1 MVDGA
6 PTADPSEEST
16 RPQELPDRLRV
27 HSLARTLGT
36 TSKRVLDA
44 LSELDGRIRS
54 AHSTVDRDD
63 AVRVRDLLA
72 AAQPAGTPEDADPA
86 PAAAAEE
93 PESRLLLETPDTAA
107 ERPHYMPLFVAPQP
121 IDARED
127 DAGSDDDGDDSDDAD
142 SDDDEQAD
150 RPSNKRRRRGRRGRG
165 RGRGEQGGPDGQGDD
180 GDDDEG
186 QPRGRKGGQPD
197 SGDAEDSD
205 GQDTDDSDDSDDSDN
220 GDDGSADGGNRRR
233 RRRRRRK
240 SGSGDDNDEGSS
252 PDDPPNTVVH
262 ERPPRNGKGG
272 GGDDSASANNEIK
285 GINGSTRLEAKR
297 QRRRDGR
304 DAGRRRP
311 PVLTEAEFL
320 ARREAV
326 ERMMV
331 VRDRVR
337 TEPPHQGSRYTQIA
351 VLEDGIVV
359 EHFVTSAASA
369 SLVGNIYLG
378 IVQNVLPSMEAAFV
392 DIGRGRNGVLY
403 AGEVNWEAAGLG
415 GSDRK
420 IEQALKP
427 GDYVVVQVSKD
438 PVGHKGAR
446 LTTQVSLAGRYLVY
460 VPGASST
467 GISRKLPDTERQ
479 RLKEILREVVPSDA
493 GVIIRTASEGVK
505 EEDIRSDVTRLQE
518 RWQQIEAKAIEIK
531 EKAAGAAVALYE
543 EPDVLVK
550 VIRDLF
556 NEDFAGLIV
565 SGEEAWTTINDYVN
579 SVAPDLVSKLNKY
592 ETAENGPDVFA
603 VHRIDEQ
610 LAKAM
615 ERKVWLPSGG
625 TLVIDRTE
633 AMTVVDVNT
642 GKFTGSGGNL
652 EQTVTK
658 NNLEAAEEIVR
669 QLRLRDIGGIV
680 VIDFIDMVL
689 ESNRDLVLRRL
700 TEALARD
707 RTRHQVSEVTS
718 LGLVQLTRK
727 RLGTGLIE
735 AFSTSCPNCGGRG
748 ILLHADPVDSASSNG
763 RKSESGGGGR
773 RGRRKKNKAE
783 EQVVAKV
790 PAHAPGEHPMF
801 KAMAA
806 GSSTQGDSEDD
817 SDEATEAT
825 DELEQKKA
833 ARGVED
839 TDQEDF
845 DEDTDDEDTDDED
858 TEDEDSDDEDD
869 EDTDDEDSDDDDLD
883 DDDEDIDDEEDLG
896 DDDEDLELDD
906 DEDLDTEDDDS
917 DDTDAGQFS
926 GGAEQ
931 AGPARP
937 RRRRAAGRPA
947 GPPIHAD

>member
-1 MVDGA
+1 
-6 PTADPSEEST
+6 
-16 RPQELPDRLRV
+16 
-27 HSLARTLGT
+27 
-36 TSKRVLDA
+36 
-44 LSELDGRIRS
+44 
-54 AHSTVDRDD
+54 
-63 AVRVRDLLA
+63 
-72 AAQPAGTPEDADPA
+72 
-86 PAAAAEE
+86 
-93 PESRLLLETPDTAA
+93 
-107 ERPHYMPLFVAPQP
+107 MPLFVAPQP
-121 IDARED
+121 IAPVPVTSADDGADDD
-127 DAGSDDDGDDSDDAD
+127 DADDDDGDDE
-142 SDDDEQAD
+142 DEEQVD
-150 RPSNKRRRRGRRGRG
+150 RPANRRRRRGRRGRG
-165 RGRGEQGGPDGQGDD
+165 RGRGEQNGSDGGE
-180 GDDDEG
+180 GDDDSD
-186 QPRGRKGGQPD
+186 RRS
-197 SGDAEDSD
+197 SGSDSD
-205 GQDTDDSDDSDDSDN
+205 DADDQDSDDSDDTD
-220 GDDGSADGGNRRR
+220 GDDDENGSSEAGSRRR

-240 SGSGDDNDEGSS
+240 SGSGDDNDDNAVS
-252 PDDPPNTVVH
+252 DDPPNTVVH
-262 ERPPRNGKGG
+262 ERAPRGKSGGSGG
-272 GGDDSASANNEIK
+272 GGSSNTEIK
-285 GINGSTRLEAKR
+285 GIDGSTRLEAKR

-337 TEPPHQGSRYTQIA
+337 TEPPHPGARYTQIA

-359 EHFVTSAASA
+359 EHFVTSAGSA

-415 GSDRK
+415 GAERK
-420 IEQALKP
+420 IEKALKP

-479 RLKEILREVVPSDA
+479 RLKEILQGVVPSDA
-493 GVIIRTASEGVK
+493 GVIIRTASEGIN
-505 EEDIRSDVTRLQE
+505 EEEIRKDVTRLQE
-518 RWQQIEAKAIEIK
+518 RWDQIEAKAVETK
-531 EKAAGAAVALYE
+531 QKAAGAAVALYE

-565 SGEEAWTTINDYVN
+565 SGDEAWNTINDYVN
-579 SVAPDLVSKLNKY
+579 SVAPELVSKLNKY
-592 ETAENGPDVFA
+592 EPATGADEQAGPDVFA

-610 LAKAM
+610 LAKALD
-615 ERKVWLPSGG
+615 RKVWLPSGG

-658 NNLEAAEEIVR
+658 NNLEAAEEVVR
-669 QLRLRDIGGIV
+669 QLRLRDIGGII

-735 AFSTSCPNCGGRG
+735 AFSSSCPNCGGRG
-748 ILLHADPVDSASSNG
+748 ILLHGDPVDSGSGSAPG
-763 RKSESGGGGR
+763 RKSESGGR
-773 RGRRKKNKAE
+773 RGKRSKKGRSE
-783 EQVVAKV
+783 EPSEEPVVAKV

-806 GSSTQGDSEDD
+806 GSSAAPDDADGESDESDAEAAGETDEHTNAQGPAELDDTDSDDVEDTDDVDEDD
-817 SDEATEAT
+817 SD
-825 DELEQKKA
+825 
-833 ARGVED
+833 
-839 TDQEDF
+839 
-845 DEDTDDEDTDDED
+845 DDSE
-858 TEDEDSDDEDD
+858 
-869 EDTDDEDSDDDDLD
+869 DDDLD
-883 DDDEDIDDEEDLG
+883 DDDDDD
-896 DDDEDLELDD
+896 DDDEDDEDDDDLDH
-906 DEDLDTEDDDS
+906 DEDLDLEDEDLEDEDEDEDEDS
-917 DDTDAGQFS
+917 AGN
-926 GGAEQ
+926 GAES
-931 AGPARP
+931 AFERP

-947 GPPIHAD
+947 GPPIQVD